1 MNRNSKEN
9 MVEVVTTDLTFQN
22 EKLGDASQGGAF
34 LLYRKTK
41 PADGSF
47 SIFGIWFCN
56 EGECEAVSVKIKDIQ
71 KVLARQEALRQKV
84 NEEEKGLMMMG
95 GTGKLGELFK
105 SAETSSSKSGSQQQ
119 QQQQNLGQL
128 FKSAAQSE
136 SAAGKTHLS
145 QKNLPNMATVE
156 ASPPSQ
162 GGLQLMR
169 LLSQS
174 GDVQTH
180 VAAPNG
186 PGAAGPMVHTMNHPV
201 GAPMMT
207 GGFPGPTL

>member
-1 MNRNSKEN
+1 M
-9 MVEVVTTDLTFQN
+9 
-22 EKLGDASQGGAF
+22 
-34 LLYRKTK
+34 
-41 PADGSF
+41 
-47 SIFGIWFCN
+47 
-56 EGECEAVSVKIKDIQ
+56 
-71 KVLARQEALRQKV
+71 LARQEALRQKV

-105 SAETSSSKSGSQQQ
+105 SAETSSSKSGSNQQ

-162 GGLQLMR
+162 VGR
-169 LLSQS
+169 LFWNHHVIIHFARFTWTYSPANQLSQLCF
-174 GDVQTH
+174 
-180 VAAPNG
+180 PNREG
-186 PGAAGPMVHTMNHPV
+186 CS
-201 GAPMMT
+201 
-207 GGFPGPTL
+207 L